1 MKLKRLVPRMIIGA
15 TMAVMM
21 AVPVSASNINSGS
34 PPPIEFSELSST
46 NDVAAD
52 SQNSDDSGK
61 VYDFKDSKTSGVVTV
76 TKTGMTVLL
85 MIRGQYRMFLS
96 VPWNLQNLTEL
107 ILSHFMEMEE
117 MFSNCHTL
125 TTLDLTSFYTSKVT
139 DMSYMFS
146 DCTALNL

>member
-52 SQNSDDSGK
+52 S
-61 VYDFKDSKTSGVVTV
+61 
-76 TKTGMTVLL
+76 
-85 MIRGQYRMFLS
+85 
-96 VPWNLQNLTEL
+96 
-107 ILSHFMEMEE
+107 
-117 MFSNCHTL
+117 
-125 TTLDLTSFYTSKVT
+125 
-139 DMSYMFS
+139 
-146 DCTALNL
+146 